1 MEDYSTM
8 STEQLK
14 DTWNAIMANAY
25 PGDET
30 AIEAE
35 LEKRGAIEELEV

>member
-1 MEDYSTM
+1 MDYSAMT
-8 STEQLK
+8 TQQLI

-30 AIEAE
+30 EVEAE
-35 LEKRGAIEELEV
+35 LEKRGAIEELVV